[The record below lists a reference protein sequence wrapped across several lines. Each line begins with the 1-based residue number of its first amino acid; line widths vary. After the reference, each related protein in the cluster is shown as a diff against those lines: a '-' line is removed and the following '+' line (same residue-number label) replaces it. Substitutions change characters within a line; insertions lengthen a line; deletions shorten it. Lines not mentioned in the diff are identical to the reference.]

1 MLFMNEMEIDEAVDR
16 FADHPVLSRATRFL
30 SQFCN
35 EVNTHSDGWP
45 YWSPAC
51 KSAAKLITLI
61 NDASEAQRRS
71 YPTPPPVTEAQFL
84 ATLSPI
90 RAFYTRRGNAA
101 GMRFPTITEVTPEVP
116 VTITTDPLWDR
127 LFIGLYPAGVVYAD
141 RTKEKDGDYARCAF
155 LPYDDLALKI
165 EPDCAAELRPLIE
178 HDASEMQA
186 KRGQEY
192 QVSSSGQT
200 VLLGSALPKRL
211 VDVRR
216 SLGHDVD
223 GEPIVVEQPPALPG
237 YGYEDRAPQPLTPRI
252 GMERVPDHMLPPT
265 AEQPPAPV
273 IEPTDQGDQIVIPG
287 GERSAVQ
294 AAAARN
300 AAGRG
305 RMRSRRPQRDPGGL
319 FEPDPYPVQQRLF
332 D

>member
-1 MLFMNEMEIDEAVDR
+1 VQIR
-16 FADHPVLSRATRFL
+16 SQADHP
-30 SQFCN
+30 
-35 EVNTHSDGWP
+35 H
-45 YWSPAC
+45 
-51 KSAAKLITLI
+51 
-61 NDASEAQRRS
+61 QRRQRGTAPQLPNTATS
-71 YPTPPPVTEAQFL
+71 HRGAIPRHALADPRVLHPT
-84 ATLSPI
+84 
-90 RAFYTRRGNAA
+90 RKRGWND
-101 GMRFPTITEVTPEVP
+101 VP
-116 VTITTDPLWDR
+116 DHRQDNNPGGFNDHHH
-127 LFIGLYPAGVVYAD
+127 PAGVVYAD
-141 RTKEKDGDYARCAF
+141 RQHEKDGDYARCAF
-155 LPYDDLALKI
+155 LPYDDLTLKI

-216 SLGHDVD
+216 QLGHNVD
-223 GEPIVVEQPPALPG
+223 GEPVVVEQPPALPG
-237 YGYEDRAPQPLTPRI
+237 YEDREPQPLARRI
-252 GMERVPDHMLPPT
+252 GMERVPDHMLPPPT
-265 AEQPPAPV
+265 EQPPAPV

-287 GERSAVQ
+287 GERSAIQ